1 MALRGAGEE
10 GSSKSPAMDVCYA
23 AGPTDDREYSGC
35 CCCHC
40 SCSCCCS
47 GRGGGCGRAA
57 RAVCAAER
65 TGSSSS
71 SSSSSSNH
79 SRFCSEAA
87 TAASSVHGAADLH
100 RSASREPPQSPQQQ
114 AKALDATQ
122 STTAATSCSQN
133 SPSRESEDAAANEA
147 AASRSFR
154 GGCGAPNC
162 FLANS
167 IRPKRLCICMVS
179 DFFFPSLG
187 GVEMHIYE
195 LSVRLARKGFKVVV
209 VTHAID
215 GRHGIRYLTEG
226 IKVYYL
232 PITCFHDR
240 STLVTFFT
248 TLPLIRTVLIR
259 EKVDI
264 VHGHQTTSTLAH
276 ESMFHARHLGYRVV
290 YTDHSM
296 FSFADAACIHMN
308 KIFKFF
314 LTHCDHC
321 ICVSH
326 THKENLVLRGA
337 LNPHQIAVINNAVD
351 VPAYVPDL
359 SKRPPPPAINILI
372 LSRLSYRKGI
382 DLLVDIIPAVC
393 AKYPNVTFIIGGD
406 GPKRIILEEMR
417 EKHRIHDRV
426 EMLGAIPHG
435 QACSFL
441 QRGQIFLNASLTES
455 FCIAIVEAAACGLV
469 VVSTDVGGIP
479 EVLPPDMVRLA
490 SPNPAALTLQLE
502 EAIRQV
508 ERGDVDPHA
517 LHQRVLEMYSWE
529 DVADRVEQVYFSALF
544 DLPMSAHLRKGIS
557 LANVPL
563 PPNPPPLP
571 TSQGSVKVLR
581 ALNRCGPFSG
591 KFFALVA
598 VVDWCL
604 IRLVEWLFPRDSI
617 EEAASFP
624 SDVLYSVKTNLP
636 SPT

>member
-1 MALRGAGEE
+1 MKEVLRE
-10 GSSKSPAMDVCYA
+10 GYSHSA
-23 AGPTDDREYSGC
+23 A
-35 CCCHC
+35 
-40 SCSCCCS
+40 
-47 GRGGGCGRAA
+47 
-57 RAVCAAER
+57 AV
-65 TGSSSS
+65 
-71 SSSSSSNH
+71 
-79 SRFCSEAA
+79 
-87 TAASSVHGAADLH
+87 
-100 RSASREPPQSPQQQ
+100 PP
-114 AKALDATQ
+114 
-122 STTAATSCSQN
+122 N
-133 SPSRESEDAAANEA
+133 AAANTGALPASATTSTLVLLAACIRVKKSRQFETGQKGEKDSMSADTVLPPRQQQQMRRILVPLMPQAALIESIHEKNQRRLAILPLLLLFVVELLTASWQSLFVPGDSVFAWFLTSSFRHLEALKCIFMSSLLDSPEKRFKKEA
-147 AASRSFR
+147 AQLLCLKELI
-154 GGCGAPNC
+154 GGFGMPAC
-162 FLANS
+162 FPFS
-167 IRPKRLCICMVS
+167 
-179 DFFFPSLG
+179 
-187 GVEMHIYE
+187 
-195 LSVRLARKGFKVVV
+195 GFKIIV

-240 STLVTFFT
+240 STLVTFFA
-248 TLPLIRTVLIR
+248 TLPLIRTILIR
-259 EKVDI
+259 ERVDI

-276 ESMFHARHLGYRVV
+276 ESMLHARHLGYRVV

-314 LTHCDHC
+314 LTHCNHC

-359 SKRPPPPAINILI
+359 SKRPAPPAINILI

-382 DLLVDIIPAVC
+382 DLLVDMIPPVC

-426 EMLGAIPHG
+426 EML
-435 QACSFL
+435 
-441 QRGQIFLNASLTES
+441 
-455 FCIAIVEAAACGLV
+455 EAAACGLV

-544 DLPMSAHLRKGIS
+544 DLPMSANLRKGIS
-557 LANVPL
+557 LSNVPL

-571 TSQGSVKVLR
+571 TAQEAVQVLR

-598 VVDWCL
+598 IVDWCL
-604 IRLVEWLFPRDSI
+604 VRFVEWLFPRDSI

-636 SPT
+636 SSM

>member
-1 MALRGAGEE
+1 
-10 GSSKSPAMDVCYA
+10 
-23 AGPTDDREYSGC
+23 
-35 CCCHC
+35 
-40 SCSCCCS
+40 
-47 GRGGGCGRAA
+47 
-57 RAVCAAER
+57 
-65 TGSSSS
+65 
-71 SSSSSSNH
+71 
-79 SRFCSEAA
+79 
-87 TAASSVHGAADLH
+87 
-100 RSASREPPQSPQQQ
+100 
-114 AKALDATQ
+114 
-122 STTAATSCSQN
+122 
-133 SPSRESEDAAANEA
+133 
-147 AASRSFR
+147 
-154 GGCGAPNC
+154 
-162 FLANS
+162 
-167 IRPKRLCICMVS
+167 
-179 DFFFPSLG
+179 
-187 GVEMHIYE
+187 MHIYE

-248 TLPLIRTVLIR
+248 TLPLIRTILIR

-314 LTHCDHC
+314 LTHCNHC

-351 VPAYVPDL
+351 VPSYVPDL
-359 SKRPPPPAINILI
+359 SKRPKPPAINILI
-372 LSRLSYRKGI
+372 LSR
-382 DLLVDIIPAVC
+382 
-393 AKYPNVTFIIGGD
+393 
-406 GPKRIILEEMR
+406 
-417 EKHRIHDRV
+417 
-426 EMLGAIPHG
+426 AIPHG

-490 SPNPAALTLQLE
+490 SPNPAALTLKLE
-502 EAIRQV
+502 EAIQQV

-544 DLPMSAHLRKGIS
+544 DLPMSANLRKGIS
-557 LANVPL
+557 LSNVPL
-563 PPNPPPLP
+563 PPHPPPLP
-571 TSQGSVKVLR
+571 TSQEAVQVLR

-598 VVDWCL
+598 IVDWCL
-604 IRLVEWLFPRDSI
+604 VRFVEWLFPRESI

-636 SPT
+636 SPL

>member
-1 MALRGAGEE
+1 MHHACSSCAHSAAPAKKLQACSRGEAPALCSSGLTASAHEE
-10 GSSKSPAMDVCYA
+10 G
-23 AGPTDDREYSGC
+23 
-35 CCCHC
+35 
-40 SCSCCCS
+40 
-47 GRGGGCGRAA
+47 
-57 RAVCAAER
+57 AVC
-65 TGSSSS
+65 S
-71 SSSSSSNH
+71 
-79 SRFCSEAA
+79 
-87 TAASSVHGAADLH
+87 
-100 RSASREPPQSPQQQ
+100 SRE
-114 AKALDATQ
+114 LHVE
-122 STTAATSCSQN
+122 N
-133 SPSRESEDAAANEA
+133 EEEA
-147 AASRSFR
+147 AAAAKPAAADAAISHAPD
-154 GGCGAPNC
+154 GCGSPHC
-162 FLANS
+162 IMTESL
-167 IRPKRLCICMVS
+167 RPRRICICMVS

-195 LSVRLARKGFKVVV
+195 LSVRLARKGFKIIVL
-209 VTHAID
+209 THAID

-232 PITCFHDR
+232 PLTCFHDR
-240 STLVTFFT
+240 STLVTFFS
-248 TLPLIRTVLIR
+248 TLPLIRTILVR

-308 KIFKFF
+308 KVFKFF

-337 LNPHQIAVINNAVD
+337 LNPHQVAVINNAVD

-382 DLLVDIIPAVC
+382 DLLVDMIPAVC

-406 GPKRIILEEMR
+406 GPKRIILEEMK
-417 EKHRIHDRV
+417 EKHRIHDRI
-426 EMLGAIPHG
+426 EMLGAVPHG
-435 QACSFL
+435 QACAFL

-479 EVLPPDMVRLA
+479 EVLPPDMVLLA

-502 EAIRQV
+502 EAIRRV
-508 ERGDVDPHA
+508 EKGDIDPHV
-517 LHQRVLEMYSWE
+517 LHQRVLDMYSWE
-529 DVADRVEQVYFSALF
+529 DVAERVEQVYFSALF
-544 DLPMSAHLRKGIS
+544 GLPMSANLRKDIS
-557 LANVPL
+557 LSNVRL
-563 PPNPPPLP
+563 PPHPPPLP
-571 TSQGSVKVLR
+571 QPQEAVHVFR

-598 VVDWCL
+598 IVNWCL

-617 EEAASFP
+617 EEAATFP
-624 SDVLYSVKTNLP
+624 SDVLDFLNQRRSADVGKRRKTGVQNEFGVSSAIRTLENGREEGGCRKP
-636 SPT
+636 FCLLSWNYTFCRFDSTENV

>member
-1 MALRGAGEE
+1 MPVAGASDDSGP
-10 GSSKSPAMDVCYA
+10 GHWVTTSRCPADTAQCPEA
-23 AGPTDDREYSGC
+23 P
-35 CCCHC
+35 
-40 SCSCCCS
+40 SCCCS
-47 GRGGGCGRAA
+47 CYRHHCDKTNDTRCNGFHYKARPRPHACGCGTDSNSSRCSHEGPAGTKSAGQQPHCGRRHRRALN
-57 RAVCAAER
+57 AAEPVAMASAMG
-65 TGSSSS
+65 T
-71 SSSSSSNH
+71 
-79 SRFCSEAA
+79 CSGEGA
-87 TAASSVHGAADLH
+87 TAETAPAPPSC
-100 RSASREPPQSPQQQ
+100 RMRE
-114 AKALDATQ
+114 
-122 STTAATSCSQN
+122 
-133 SPSRESEDAAANEA
+133 
-147 AASRSFR
+147 
-154 GGCGAPNC
+154 GCGSTNC
-162 FLANS
+162 IMTSS

-240 STLVTFFT
+240 STLLTFFT
-248 TLPLIRTVLIR
+248 TLPLIRTILIR
-259 EKVDI
+259 ERVDI

-276 ESMFHARHLGYRVV
+276 ESVFHARHLGYRVV

-296 FSFADAACIHMN
+296 FSFADAACIHIN
-308 KIFKFF
+308 KAFKFF
-314 LTHCDHC
+314 LTHCNHC

-351 VPAYVPDL
+351 VPSYVPDL
-359 SKRPPPPAINILI
+359 SKRPSPPAIHILI

-382 DLLVDIIPAVC
+382 DLLVDMIPAVC
-393 AKYPNVTFIIGGD
+393 AKYPNVAFIIGGD

-426 EMLGAIPHG
+426 ELLGAIPHG

-479 EVLPPDMVRLA
+479 EVLPPDMVLLA
-490 SPNPAALTLQLE
+490 PPNITALMLQVE
-502 EAIRQV
+502 QAIRMV
-508 ERGDVDPHA
+508 ERGEVDPHA
-517 LHQRVLEMYSWE
+517 MHERVLHMYSWE

-544 DLPMSAHLRKGIS
+544 DLPMSANLRKGIS

-571 TSQGSVKVLR
+571 TPQSAVQVLR

-598 VVDWCL
+598 VVDWLL

-624 SDVLYSVKTNLP
+624 CEVLSVAKKE
-636 SPT
+636 